1 MPSAQHARYLR
12 ALTPPVALA
21 LPYALREGLA
31 GFSRAK
37 FAAFASIAALAVA
50 LVLIGMT
57 ALVGWLVQ
65 SAAEELRESAGEIE
79 VYLDPVDGDATTR
92 MQERLAGLPGA
103 DSLRYVSTAEASR
116 IFREEFGEGA
126 TLFDD
131 DANLPASFR
140 VRFRGAYASPDS
152 LERTAS
158 RVESWTRVADVNYEL
173 DLLQTLE
180 SRLAVIRSVGL
191 GIGFLVV
198 LAALLLVGNTI
209 RLSIYAR
216 RMLIRTMKLVGAT
229 SGFIRR
235 PFLVEGGIQGIA
247 AGALAGGTLWGLY
260 AVLLAYLSS
269 TGVGDVGWP
278 GGTPLATFA
287 LCVLLGLVLGLFAS
301 WVAVRRFIREVSLSA

>member
-1 MPSAQHARYLR
+1 M
-12 ALTPPVALA
+12 A

-31 GFSRAK
+31 GFRRAT
-37 FAAFASIAALAVA
+37 FAAIASISALAVA

-65 SAAEELRESAGEIE
+65 HAAEELRESAGEIE
-79 VYLDPVDGDATTR
+79 VYLDPLDAGATEQMR
-92 MQERLAGLPGA
+92 ERLAGLPGA
-103 DSLRYVSTAEASR
+103 DSLRFVSQAEAAR

-126 TLFDD
+126 ALYDD

-140 VRFRGAYASPDS
+140 VRFTGAYASPDS
-152 LERTAS
+152 LEKTAA
-158 RVESWTRVADVNYEL
+158 RVTTWGRVADVGYEL
-173 DLLQTLE
+173 DLLQALE
-180 SRLAVIRSVGL
+180 SRLAAIRSIGLGVGL
-191 GIGFLVV
+191 LVV

-235 PFLVEGGIQGIA
+235 PFLVEGGIQGLA
-247 AGALAGGTLWGLY
+247 AGVVAGGALWGLY
-260 AVLLAYLSS
+260 ALLLGYLQR

-278 GGTPLATFA
+278 GGTPLATFGLCLA
-287 LCVLLGLVLGLFAS
+287 LGLLLGLLAS
-301 WVAVRRFIREVSLSA
+301 WVAVRRFIREVRLA

>member
-1 MPSAQHARYLR
+1 M
-12 ALTPPVALA
+12 A

-79 VYLDPVDGDATTR
+79 VYLDPLDGDGTTR

-140 VRFRGAYASPDS
+140 VRFQGDYASPDS
-152 LERTAS
+152 LERTAA
-158 RVESWTRVADVNYEL
+158 RVKSWNRVADVNYEL

-180 SRLAVIRSVGL
+180 SRLSAIRSIGL

-235 PFLVEGGIQGIA
+235 PFLVEGGIQGLA

-260 AVLLAYLSS
+260 AILLAYLRQ
-269 TGVGDVGWP
+269 TGVADVGWP
-278 GGTPLATFA
+278 GGHPLATFGV
-287 LCVLLGLVLGLFAS
+287 CVVLGLVLGLFAS
-301 WVAVRRFIREVSLSA
+301 WVAVRRFIREVRLSA